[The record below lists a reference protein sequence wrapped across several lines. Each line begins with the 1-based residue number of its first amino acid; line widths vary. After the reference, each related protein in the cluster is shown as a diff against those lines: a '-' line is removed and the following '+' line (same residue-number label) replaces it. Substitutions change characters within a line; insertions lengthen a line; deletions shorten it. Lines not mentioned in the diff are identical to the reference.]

1 MLWDTV
7 MRIVPVAVLAA
18 LSTASA
24 ASARASELSEV
35 SAQDYYEAA
44 YFKGA
49 LDNPKIS
56 KLKHDQQINAI
67 ARDLKVKP
75 KKLQQAIAKVE
86 ALCGEPDQIGKVAE
100 KALMKSADKTR
111 VKGRVLDV
119 LLNTDEPKHVVAYVR
134 WQASSSK
141 DVVKEASTIANLI
154 AEETPLVST
163 LSLAAIHPKA
173 DKASKD
179 AVWSAKIGADSM
191 KKIQK
196 QRIDDYADRL
206 YRGLF
211 EGVEEKTF

>member
-1 MLWDTV
+1 

-18 LSTASA
+18 LSIVSSSSA
-24 ASARASELSEV
+24 KATELSEV

-56 KLKHDQQINAI
+56 RLRHDQQISAI

-75 KKLQQAIAKVE
+75 KSLQQAIAKVE
-86 ALCGEPDQIGKVAE
+86 ATCGEPEQIGRVAE
-100 KALMKSADKTR
+100 KAVMKGADKTR
-111 VKGRVLDV
+111 VKGRVFDI

-141 DVVKEASTIANLI
+141 DVVKEASTIASLI
-154 AEETPLVST
+154 AQETPFVST

-173 DKASKD
+173 NKESKD
-179 AVWSAKIGADSM
+179 AVWSAKISAEAM

-206 YRGLF
+206 YKGLF
-211 EGVEEKTF
+211 EGVEEKSF